1 MEISEFRLR
10 RPLRVRWAEVDK
22 QSIVFNGHYF
32 LYFDVAT
39 TEYWRA
45 IGFTYPDSFAALGG
59 DLFAVKADAEFIKPA
74 KFDDELEIGCRVSQL
89 GRSSITLTFGVFR
102 HDELLTHGTLIYVFA
117 SLPERQS
124 APIPE
129 QLKTAISQFEILPPS
144 LKAQATPKN

>member
-1 MEISEFRLR
+1 MDINDFRLR
-10 RPLRVRWAEVDK
+10 HQLRVRWAEVDK

-45 IGFTYPDSFAALGG
+45 IGFAYPDGFAALGG
-59 DLFAVKADAEFIKPA
+59 DLFAVKADAEFLKPA
-74 KFDDELEIGCRVSQL
+74 EFDDVLEIGCRVSQL
-89 GRSSITLTFGVFR
+89 GRSSITLTLGVFR
-102 HDELLTHGTLIYVFA
+102 CEELLTRGNLIYVFA
-117 SLPERQS
+117 SLPERHS

-144 LKAQATPKN
+144 LKAPSHA